1 MSYKLYTDKKEVFE
15 CKLHL
20 EGASLSDSSAR
31 IVVESNN
38 ISFLFPCKID
48 KDGNCKVPIKKL
60 KGLLDENSKG
70 KIKLEVIAEGTLI
83 EPWDSDFI
91 IETSKKVRVEVKS
104 QNKSKKQDDEWM
116 TGKPTAVV
124 SEVKKDFNPVK
135 NMVTVLSEN
144 GITLKTVVKNKQKIT
159 PILEN
164 YSNKVRYKGGVKKF
178 IKEVVQK
185 LSNK

>member
-38 ISFLFPCKID
+38 ISFLFPGKID

-91 IETSKKVRVEVKS
+91 IETSKKVKVEVKE
-104 QNKSKKQDDEWM
+104 QNTSTKKSLTQ
-116 TGKPTAVV
+116 TKPNVIV

-144 GITLKTVVKNKQKIT
+144 GITLKTVVKNKQKIA

-164 YSNKVRYKGGVKKF
+164 YSNKVGYVGGVKKF

>member
-38 ISFLFPCKID
+38 ISFLFPGKID

-91 IETSKKVRVEVKS
+91 IETSKKVKVEVKE
-104 QNKSKKQDDEWM
+104 QNTSTKKSLTQ
-116 TGKPTAVV
+116 TKPNVIV

>member
-15 CKLHL
+15 CKLFL
-20 EGASLSDSSAR
+20 EGASYSDSSAR
-31 IVVESNN
+31 IIVESDN
-38 ISFLFPCKID
+38 ISFLFPGEID
-48 KDGNCKVPIKKL
+48 KDGNCKVPIKKF

-70 KIKLEVIAEGTLI
+70 NIKLEVIADGTYI

-91 IETSKKVRVEVKS
+91 VETSKKVTVEVKQ
-104 QNKSKKQDDEWM
+104 QNTKKIIKSSDS
-116 TGKPTAVV
+116 KPKVVV
-124 SEVKKDFNPVK
+124 SEVKRDFNPVK

-144 GITLKTVVKNKQKIT
+144 GITLKTVIKNKQKIT

-164 YSNKVRYKGGVKKF
+164 YSNKVKYHGGVRKF
-178 IKEVVQK
+178 IREVIKK

>member
-38 ISFLFPCKID
+38 ISFLFPGKID

-83 EPWDSDFI
+83 EPWDSDFF
-91 IETSKKVRVEVKS
+91 IETSKKVKVEVKS

-116 TGKPTAVV
+116 TGQQTKPKMIVK
-124 SEVKKDFNPVK
+124 EVKHSFDPIKKIFFLK
-135 NMVTVLSEN
+135 KEN
-144 GITLKTVVKNKQKIT
+144 F
-159 PILEN
+159 E
-164 YSNKVRYKGGVKKF
+164 
-178 IKEVVQK
+178 
-185 LSNK
+185 

>member
-1 MSYKLYTDKKEVFE
+1 MSYNLYTDKKEVFE

-38 ISFLFPCKID
+38 ISFLFPGKID

-70 KIKLEVIAEGTLI
+70 KMKLEVIAEDMYFL
-83 EPWDSDFI
+83 PWESDFI
-91 IETSKKVRVEVKS
+91 VNTEKKVTVEVKS
-104 QNKSKKQDDEWM
+104 QNNTSLSSKPK
-116 TGKPTAVV
+116 VLV
-124 SEVKKDFNPVK
+124 SEIK
-135 NMVTVLSEN
+135 NYTNVVDDIVTVLQEG
-144 GITLKTVVKNKQKIT
+144 GITLKTVVKNKQQIT

-164 YSNKVRYKGGVKKF
+164 YSKKVKYKGGVKKF
-178 IKEVVQK
+178 IRETIKK
-185 LSNK
+185 LSKT

>member
-20 EGASLSDSSAR
+20 EGASLNDSSAR
-31 IVVESNN
+31 IVVESGDIN
-38 ISFLFPCKID
+38 FLFKGIID
-48 KDGNCKVPIKKL
+48 SKGNCKVPIKKF

-70 KIKLEVIAEGTLI
+70 KMKLEVIAEGTLI

-91 IETSKKVRVEVKS
+91 IETSKKVKVEVKK
-104 QNKSKKQDDEWM
+104 QGTHLTEKSSIQ
-116 TGKPTAVV
+116 TKPTAVV

-144 GITLKTVVKNKQKIT
+144 GITLKTIVKNKQKIT

-164 YSNKVRYKGGVKKF
+164 YSKKVKYKGGVKKF
-178 IKEVVQK
+178 ITEVVQK

>member
-20 EGASLSDSSAR
+20 EGASINDSSAR
-31 IVVESNN
+31 ILVESND
-38 ISFLFPCKID
+38 ISFLFPGKID

-91 IETSKKVRVEVKS
+91 IETSKKVKVEVKE
-104 QNKSKKQDDEWM
+104 QNTSTKKSLTQ
-116 TGKPTAVV
+116 TKPNVIV

-135 NMVTVLSEN
+135 NMVTVLNEN
-144 GITLKTVVKNKQKIT
+144 GITLKTVVKNKQKIA

-164 YSNKVRYKGGVKKF
+164 YSNKVGYVGGVKKF

>member
-31 IVVESNN
+31 ILVESND
-38 ISFLFPCKID
+38 ISFLFPGKID
-48 KDGNCKVPIKKL
+48 KDGNCKVPIKKF

-91 IETSKKVRVEVKS
+91 VETAKKVKVEI
-104 QNKSKKQDDEWM
+104 KKQGTHLTEKSSIQI
-116 TGKPTAVV
+116 KPKVVV
-124 SEVKKDFNPVK
+124 SEVKNNSNPVD

-144 GITLKTVVKNKQKIT
+144 GITLKTVIKNKQKIA
-159 PILEN
+159 PILKN
-164 YSNKVRYKGGVKKF
+164 YSNKVGYAGGVKKF
-178 IKEVVQK
+178 ITEVIQK

>member
-1 MSYKLYTDKKEVFE
+1 MSYKLYTDKTETFK
-15 CKLHL
+15 CKIHL
-20 EGASLSDSSAR
+20 EGAELTEAKSRLV
-31 IVVESNN
+31 IESPKFNL
-38 ISFLFPCKID
+38 LFEGTID
-48 KDGNCKVPIKKL
+48 KDGNCQVPIKKL

-164 YSNKVRYKGGVKKF
+164 YSKKVKYKGGVKKF
-178 IKEVVQK
+178 ITEVVQK